1 MTISMVYSNQMLS
14 NVYFQSIK
22 TEIIL
27 EKNQEK
33 FLNINLINL
42 LQTAIIEVLNR
53 GDYKIHLLANRIP

>member
-33 FLNINLINL
+33 SLNINLINL

>member
-1 MTISMVYSNQMLS
+1 MVYSNQMLS

-33 FLNINLINL
+33 SLNINLINL

>member
-1 MTISMVYSNQMLS
+1 MVYSNQMLS